1 MKIIY
6 ENCGVKN
13 YMREDLNFFWLSFRN
28 CKSCVYNCYV
38 LLSYN
43 YLYFADP

>member
-6 ENCGVKN
+6 EICGVKN
-13 YMREDLNFFWLSFRN
+13 CMKEDLNFFRPSFRN
-28 CKSCVYNCYV
+28 CKSCVYDCDD

-43 YLYFADP
+43 YLCFADL